1 MPLWDIIITFFA
13 YGYLLY
19 FLNCLSLQKFQ
30 RMDVMIRAKMLNEIH
45 QTSYRVMVVNIFFTM
60 TPHLLIPHYSA
71 ASFLDH
77 TSFAFFPH
85 YHTLTS
91 CTCCVSSS
99 RRVLHL
105 MALQP
110 VRGPCCLPPVCGWQ
124 RALREHHG
132 PGPGHHGLEKHP
144 EGLLHTWRHHRHGP
158 SAAGPRHVR
167 GECSW
172 EHCARLCVWTML

>member
-77 TSFAFFPH
+77 TSFAFFPSLP
-85 YHTLTS
+85 HTYI
-91 CTCCVSSS
+91 
-99 RRVLHL
+99 LHL
-105 MALQP
+105 LRLFLQASFTSHGTP
-110 VRGPCCLPPVCGWQ
+110 TCQ
-124 RALREHHG
+124 RSMLSSTCVWMTTCAQGTSR
-132 PGPGHHGLEKHP
+132 PGTRPSWAWE
-144 EGLLHTWRHHRHGP
+144 TSWR
-158 SAAGPRHVR
+158 SAAHITPPPSR
-167 GECSW
+167 S
-172 EHCARLCVWTML
+172 LCCWSTTCQRWV